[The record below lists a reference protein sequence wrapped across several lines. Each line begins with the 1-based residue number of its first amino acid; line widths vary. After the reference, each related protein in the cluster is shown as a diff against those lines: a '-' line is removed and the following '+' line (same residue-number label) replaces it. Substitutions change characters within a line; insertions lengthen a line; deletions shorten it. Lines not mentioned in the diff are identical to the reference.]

1 MATISYINPVAE
13 LASAQEGASQA
24 QQDNTFAE
32 QLTQLAVLGYGDP
45 YAARQ
50 VLAVARA
57 QMGNQLQRETFWLDV
72 IKEEKNGMK
81 KAWELIKD

>member
-1 MATISYINPVAE
+1 MAVINYINPVAE
-13 LASAQEGASQA
+13 LATAQEGVSQA

-50 VLAVARA
+50 ILSVARA
-57 QMGNQLQRETFWLDV
+57 TMGNQLQKEQFWFDV
-72 IKEEKNGMK
+72 VKEEKSSMK
-81 KAWELIKD
+81 KAWELIKE

>member
-1 MATISYINPVAE
+1 MATIHYVNPVSQ
-13 LASAQEGASQA
+13 LANAQEAAAQA

-32 QLTQLAVLGYGDP
+32 QLSQLAVLGYGDP

-50 VLAVARA
+50 ILAIAKA
-57 QMGNQLQRETFWLDV
+57 TMGNQLQREQFWLDV
-72 IKEEKNGMK
+72 VEQEKKGMK

>member
-1 MATISYINPVAE
+1 MPVINFVNPMAE
-13 LASAQEGASQA
+13 LATAQEGISQA

-50 VLAVARA
+50 ILSVARA
-57 QMGNQLQRETFWLDV
+57 TMGNQAQREQFWFDV
-72 IKEEKNGMK
+72 VNQEKSSLK
-81 KAWELIKD
+81 KAWELIKE

>member
-1 MATISYINPVAE
+1 MPVINFINPMSE
-13 LASAQEGASQA
+13 LATAQEAVSQA

-32 QLTQLAVLGYGDP
+32 QLSQLAVLGYGDP

-50 VLAVARA
+50 MLAIAKA
-57 QMGNQLQRETFWLDV
+57 TMGNQLQREQFWLDV
-72 IKEEKNGMK
+72 VKEEKKGMQ

>member
-1 MATISYINPVAE
+1 MPVINFINPMAE
-13 LASAQEGASQA
+13 LATAQEGVAQA

-50 VLAVARA
+50 ILSTARA
-57 QMGNQLQRETFWLDV
+57 TMGNQAQREQFWFDV
-72 IKEEKNGMK
+72 VNQEKSSMK
-81 KAWELIKD
+81 KAWELIKE

>member
-1 MATISYINPVAE
+1 MPVINYINPMAE
-13 LASAQEGASQA
+13 LATAQEGISQA

-50 VLAVARA
+50 ILSVARA
-57 QMGNQLQRETFWLDV
+57 TMGNQAQREQFWFDV
-72 IKEEKNGMK
+72 VNQEKASLK
-81 KAWELIKD
+81 KAWELIKE

>member
-1 MATISYINPVAE
+1 MPTISYVNPLTE
-13 LASAQEGASQA
+13 LAGAQEGVSQA

-45 YAARQ
+45 YSARH
-50 VLAVARA
+50 VLSIARA
-57 QMGNQLQRETFWLDV
+57 QMGQQLQREEFWFNV
-72 IKEEKNGMK
+72 IKEEKESMK

>member
-1 MATISYINPVAE
+1 MSE
-13 LASAQEGASQA
+13 LAGAQEGVSQA

-32 QLTQLAVLGYGDP
+32 QLISLAVLGYGDP

-50 VLAVARA
+50 ILAVARA
-57 QMGNQLQRETFWLDV
+57 QMGNQLQKEEFWMNV
-72 IKEEKNGMK
+72 VKEEKDSMK

>member
-1 MATISYINPVAE
+1 MPSVNFINPVAE
-13 LASAQEGASQA
+13 LASSQQGVAQA

-50 VLAVARA
+50 ILAVARA
-57 QMGNQLQRETFWLDV
+57 QMGNQAQ
-72 IKEEKNGMK
+72 KEQF
-81 KAWELIKD
+81 

>member
-1 MATISYINPVAE
+1 MPAINFINPMAE
-13 LASAQEGASQA
+13 LATAQEGVAQA

-50 VLAVARA
+50 ILSVARA
-57 QMGNQLQRETFWLDV
+57 TMGNQAQKEQFWMDV
-72 IKEEKNGMK
+72 VKEEKSSMK
-81 KAWELIKD
+81 KAWELIKE

>member
-1 MATISYINPVAE
+1 MPSVNFINPVAE
-13 LASAQEGASQA
+13 LASAQQGIAQA

-50 VLAVARA
+50 ILAVARA
-57 QMGNQLQRETFWLDV
+57 TMGNQAQKEQFWMDV
-72 IKEEKNGMK
+72 LKQEKDGMK
-81 KAWELIKD
+81 KAWELIKE

>member
-1 MATISYINPVAE
+1 MPTISYINPLSE
-13 LASAQEGASQA
+13 LAGAQEGVAQA

-32 QLTQLAVLGYGDP
+32 QLVSLAVLGYGDP

-50 VLAVARA
+50 ILAVARA
-57 QMGNQLQRETFWLDV
+57 QMGNQLQKEEFWMNV
-72 IKEEKNGMK
+72 VKEEKDSMK

>member
-1 MATISYINPVAE
+1 MPTIHYVNPIAE
-13 LASAQEGASQA
+13 LAGSQEGVSQA

-32 QLTQLAVLGYGDP
+32 QLVQLAVLGYGDP

-57 QMGNQLQRETFWLDV
+57 QMGNQLQREQFWFDV
-72 IKEEKNGMK
+72 IKEEKDSMK
-81 KAWELIKD
+81 KAWELVKD

>member
-1 MATISYINPVAE
+1 MPVINFINPMSE
-13 LASAQEGASQA
+13 LANAQEAVSQA

-32 QLTQLAVLGYGDP
+32 QLSQLAVLGYGDP

-50 VLAVARA
+50 MLAIAKA
-57 QMGNQLQRETFWLDV
+57 TMGNQSQREQFWLDV
-72 IKEEKNGMK
+72 VKEEKKGMQ